1 MIRNTREAISNA
13 LAHAYLGATN
23 TANFADYG
31 CQIDKSSGNSSY
43 IMANAVQMAKIRA
56 AISSLP
62 DPVNAWILYT
72 YGPDVQ
78 AMNKASKQ
86 AHIAASVTKEAFNG
100 HHSPKVA
107 GRLQTIAWLAVEDY
121 RIGVLMQK
129 ELPIA
134 SYLEALGYSGSQWAR
149 DYEPRRREAL
159 MILKGYDSSGVANV
173 SIVVREIC
181 KSEEES

>member
-31 CQIDKSSGNSSY
+31 CRIDKSSGNASY

-56 AISSLP
+56 A
-62 DPVNAWILYT
+62 VNGQVEHIVCALTYN

-78 AMNKASKQ
+78 ASNKASKQ
-86 AHIAASVTKEAFNG
+86 AYLAATVTKEAFNG
-100 HHSPKVA
+100 HHNPKVA

-129 ELPIA
+129 ELPVA

-159 MILKGYDSSGVANV
+159 MVLKGYDSSGVGNV